1 MPVRVILLYMI
12 PRLRWFCLSV
22 ALTLFLLGALNACS
36 STGAPGSDTALGDY
50 ARYAAAMKPTAQE
63 QLIAMQDAPRY
74 DLTVNFDAK
83 TSELYGKATMLI
95 VNSSADPWPN
105 LLFRLYP
112 VLQQYGGEMTI
123 QSVAVEGRPATF
135 VYQAENTAVQVN
147 LVQPLR
153 TGAAVHVQLAWK
165 LTVPTWSNAPSVYA
179 LFGRSQ
185 QMTSLPLFYP
195 ALAVYQPGP
204 TTGSGSW
211 WLDEG
216 GVRGDAAFNVASLFV
231 VTATLPSAEVPV
243 ASGTLITSTLLDN
256 NQARHVWVTG
266 PVREFL
272 LHMSPQF
279 TSDYLEAYGTRVT
292 SYWLPGQEAAGRAAL
307 TYAIAALRLYSDLYG
322 DYPYRDL
329 RIAPAPLAYRGME
342 YPQVELLGSE
352 LYTRLRSNLEML
364 VAHEV
369 AHQWWYQLVHNDP
382 VNEPWLDEALAEYSV
397 KLYMEKLHSTAKAN
411 SMQRTRWQIPLNGL
425 ISKDT
430 DTPVNE
436 SVASFTTGTQYE
448 TIIYGKGALFY
459 DVLRQELGDRQF
471 IRFLRAYYASHRY
484 GIVNTKS
491 WLADL
496 EALSKPGLR
505 QLYQQWVQR
514 PTPDRAITE
523 QPDKNAAKNTVNST
537 DEQK

>member
-1 MPVRVILLYMI
+1 M
-12 PRLRWFCLSV
+12 
-22 ALTLFLLGALNACS
+22 
-36 STGAPGSDTALGDY
+36 
-50 ARYAAAMKPTAQE
+50 
-63 QLIAMQDAPRY
+63 
-74 DLTVNFDAK
+74 
-83 TSELYGKATMLI
+83 
-95 VNSSADPWPN
+95 
-105 LLFRLYP
+105 
-112 VLQQYGGEMTI
+112 
-123 QSVAVEGRPATF
+123 EGRPATF

-195 ALAVYQPGP
+195 ALAVYQPGLAAD
-204 TTGSGSW
+204 SGSW

-243 ASGTLITSTLLDN
+243 ASGTLISSTLLSN

-279 TSDYLEAYGTRVT
+279 TSAYTEAYGTRVT

-322 DYPYRDL
+322 EYPYRDL

-369 AHQWWYQLVHNDP
+369 AHQWWYQLVHSDP

-411 SMQRTRWQIPLNGL
+411 TMQRTRWQIPLNGL
-425 ISKDT
+425 ISKGT

-459 DVLRQELGDRQF
+459 DALRQELGDRQF
-471 IRFLRAYYASHRY
+471 IRFLRTYLTNHRY

-491 WLADL
+491 WLA
-496 EALSKPGLR
+496 ALQALNKPGLR

-514 PTPDRAITE
+514 PTPDRVITE
-523 QPDKNAAKNTVNST
+523 QPDKNAAQSTVNKA